1 MQVQTYATFEEMFG
15 RKSSLDELIRDL
27 KHFSRWS
34 VLFTCSII
42 GIVLKLWERGGWAK
56 ENYDVLIDVAFEPLP
71 SVVDPRRFGLISTY
85 Q

>member
-15 RKSSLDELIRDL
+15 RKSTLDELIRDL

-42 GIVLKLWERGGWAK
+42 GIILNCGSEA
-56 ENYDVLIDVAFEPLP
+56 D
-71 SVVDPRRFGLISTY
+71 GLRKIMMC
-85 Q
+85 